1 MKSYWFDRSN
11 ILKSWFLTTDHKRI
25 AWLYLAS
32 ITLFFLIGGFGAT
45 LLRLEL
51 FTPEENF
58 LSSEMYNRLFTMHG
72 IVMVWFFLIP
82 SIPTVF
88 GNFLLPLMLG
98 AKDLVYP
105 RLNLL
110 SWYVFMLGACFTM
123 YALIRGGV
131 DTGWTFYTPYSTAFS
146 NSFVIAAAA
155 GVFISG
161 FSSIFTGINFIAT
174 IHYCR
179 AKGMTAFRMPLFV
192 WSMYATSLVMIL
204 ATPVLTCV
212 LGMIILER
220 FFGIGLFDPAMGG
233 DPLLFQHLFWFY
245 SHPAVYIMILPAM
258 GVVSELI
265 ATFTRKPI
273 FGYKVVAMS
282 SMAIALLGFLVWGH
296 HMFTSSQSPYASVV
310 FSFLSMAVAI
320 PSAVKVFNW
329 IATLYKGAIS
339 LEAPMLYAMGFVGVF
354 TIGGLTGTF
363 VASLGFD
370 VHVHDTYFVVAH
382 FHYIMVG
389 GAVMAYMGALHL
401 WWPKM
406 VGKMYPER
414 WAQFAAVLLFFGF
427 NLTFFPQ
434 FILGFEGNPRRY
446 HTYPEEFQFLHQL
459 SSFGALFL
467 AGGYILPAIYLTWS
481 IFKGKW
487 AGKNPWKAPGLEWTV
502 ESPPSH
508 ENFDDLPEVQRGPY
522 EFQDWQEVK

>member
-1 MKSYWFDRSN
+1 MSN
-11 ILKSWFLTTDHKRI
+11 YLTDKHHILRSWFLTTDHKRI
-25 AWLYLAS
+25 AWLYLFS
-32 ITLFFLIGGFGAT
+32 ITAFFVLGGVAVT
-45 LLRLEL
+45 LMRLEL
-51 FTPEENF
+51 FSPDESF
-58 LSSEMYNRLFTMHG
+58 LTSDMYNRLFTMHG

-110 SWYVFMLGACFTM
+110 SWYVFMLGGGVTL

-146 NSFVIAAAA
+146 NSFVITAAA

-161 FSSIFTGINFIAT
+161 FSSIFTAINFIAT
-174 IHYCR
+174 THLCR
-179 AKGMTAFRMPLFV
+179 AKGLTIFRLPLFV
-192 WSMYATSLVMIL
+192 WSLYATSLVMLL

-212 LGMIILER
+212 LAMIAVER
-220 FFGIGLFDPAMGG
+220 LLSIGIFDPSLGG

-245 SHPAVYIMILPAM
+245 SHPAVYIMILPGM
-258 GVVSELI
+258 GVVSEI
-265 ATFTRKPI
+265 VATFTRRPV
-273 FGYKVVAMS
+273 FGYKFVAFS
-282 SMAIALLGFLVWGH
+282 SLAIAILGFLVWGH
-296 HMFTSSQSPYASVV
+296 HMFTSGQSPYASVV

-320 PSAVKVFNW
+320 PSAIKVFNW
-329 IATLYKGAIS
+329 TATFYKGSIS
-339 LEAPMLYAMGFVGVF
+339 FEAPMLYAMGFIGVF

-370 VHVHDTYFVVAH
+370 VHVHDTYFIVAH

-406 VGKMYPER
+406 VGRMYPER
-414 WAQFAAVLLFFGF
+414 WAQFAAIVLFIGF

-446 HTYPEEFQFLHQL
+446 HTYPEAYTGLQQL
-459 SSFGALFL
+459 SSVGAILL
-467 AGGYILPAIYLTWS
+467 ALGYGLPLLYLIWS
-481 IFKGKW
+481 LWKSDK
-487 AGKNPWKAPGLEWTV
+487 ASNNPWQAPGLEWRTS
-502 ESPPSH
+502 SPPPE
-508 ENFDDLPEVQRGPY
+508 ENFQTPPEVHSGPY
-522 EFQDWQEVK
+522 EFSRERL